1 MKKRLTFNTLIAL
14 GLIALPTYAATDTK
28 IISEQDAIKAALNS
42 INVEVLGIRHDEPD
56 TQWDVFIRHNDK
68 AYEVEVNALT
78 GEIVA
83 AEEETLA
90 EIQAEL
96 SGNLSHEGTLGDVDK

>member
-1 MKKRLTFNTLIAL
+1 M
-14 GLIALPTYAATDTK
+14 
-28 IISEQDAIKAALNS
+28 ISESEAIKAALHS

-56 TQWDVFIRHNDK
+56 SQWDVFIRHNDK

-78 GEIVA
+78 GEIVTK
-83 AEEETLA
+83 EEETLA

-96 SGNLSHEGTLGDVDK
+96 SGELSHEGVAGDVDK